1 MSKKV
6 QKKFTLH
13 MLAGKATPAP
23 PVWPIL
29 WQHWVNIWMF
39 VKEFNDKT
47 RDVMSKYAGVDVKV
61 PVNISVYVDRSFS
74 MEILPPL
81 TSHLIL
87 WKAKQKEWSW
97 EPNKKKI
104 GKITRKD
111 LEEIAEIKKSVMNT
125 ENIDSLLKSIAGTAK
140 NMGIEAQL

>member
-1 MSKKV
+1 
-6 QKKFTLH
+6 
-13 MLAGKATPAP
+13 
-23 PVWPIL
+23 
-29 WQHWVNIWMF
+29 MF

-87 WKAKQKEWSW
+87 WKAKQKE
-97 EPNKKKI
+97 
-104 GKITRKD
+104 
-111 LEEIAEIKKSVMNT
+111 
-125 ENIDSLLKSIAGTAK
+125 
-140 NMGIEAQL
+140 

>member
-6 QKKFTLH
+6 TKKFQLH

-23 PVWPIL
+23 PVWPML
-29 WQHWVNIWMF
+29 WQHWVNIWLF

-47 RDVMSKYAGVDVKV
+47 REVMTTYSWVDVKV
-61 PVNISVYVDRSFS
+61 PVNITVFVDRTYE

-87 WKAKQKEWSW
+87 WKAKQKAGSW
-97 EPNKKKI
+97 TPNKTKI

-111 LEEIAEIKKSVMNT
+111 IEEIAEIKKSVMNT
-125 ENIDSLLKSIAGTAK
+125 NKMDSLVKVIAGTAK
-140 NMGIEAQL
+140 SMGVEVEL